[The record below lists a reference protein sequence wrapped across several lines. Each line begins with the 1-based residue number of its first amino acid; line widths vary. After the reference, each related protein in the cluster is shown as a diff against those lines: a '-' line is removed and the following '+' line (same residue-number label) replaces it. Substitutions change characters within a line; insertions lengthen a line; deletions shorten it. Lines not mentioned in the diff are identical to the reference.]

1 VVLQAV
7 AQMESGRRK
16 LMVTLARAL
25 EGSNALAG
33 RSAATASEQ
42 NAVSQQGCTVGGR
55 RGMRTDS
62 RIVPARGGRR
72 AVPSVP
78 SGAA

>member
-1 VVLQAV
+1 MVLQAV

-25 EGSNALAG
+25 EGSDRAC
-33 RSAATASEQ
+33 RQVSTASEQ
-42 NAVSQQGCTVGGR
+42 NAVSQQVCTVGGR